1 MARITV
7 EEVKDFGVLPEDT
20 IIRVECERVTV
31 RHVNGK
37 NGGDGWDK
45 LEFKF
50 IVKEL
55 PTFLVSQGLFSQQE
69 FDDLL
74 GGPIWGSVGMKL
86 TEHPDNKLRQWAEAL
101 LNMGDLNVG
110 FELDTDMLEGRQAR
124 ASVGHYLRKD
134 GTKAH
139 QVVALLPLAPIG
151 SAQAANPSSGN
162 LDAAR
167 AALVGS
173 SQSQGATVGASAPA
187 PQPQYPD
194 DPPF

>member
-1 MARITV
+1 MARLTV
-7 EEVKDFGVLPEDT
+7 EEVKDHGVLPEDT

-31 RHVNGK
+31 RHVTGK
-37 NGGDGWDK
+37 NGSEGWDK

-50 IVKEL
+50 IIKEL
-55 PTFLVSQGLFSQQE
+55 PSFLMSQGLFTQDE
-69 FDDLL
+69 YDDLL

-86 TEHPDNKLRQWAEAL
+86 TEHPDNKLRQWSEAL

-124 ASVGHYLRKD
+124 ATIGHYNRKD

-139 QVVALLPLAPIG
+139 QVAGLLPLAPIG
-151 SAQAANPSSGN
+151 SAQAANPSGGDM
-162 LDAAR
+162 DAAR
-167 AALVGS
+167 AALTKPS
-173 SQSQGATVGASAPA
+173 RPQATVGASAPA